1 MASSTESLVDQ
12 QAESP
17 RGQNPS
23 RGAKSPEGRDRA
35 ILEAEDRVEKA
46 RSRLIDAAIA
56 FCDGSISVGQLRA
69 VRELLREQ
77 LSRLESLTRQAVS
90 PFVQGKAPAPAQA
103 SPNKIPTAP
112 LRPKPGTETLL
123 QSTDVMPE
131 LAQMLTTLDQKLAKL
146 EEDFHA
152 GRVNNAQYRAIKK
165 HYLDQR
171 DVAIRLQQAH
181 PESDRWK
188 VVLEEGK
195 TSFLLQL
202 NEAVCRSFSL
212 YDLQTRERLFAEGN
226 VPRSAEEAMSLLRTF
241 GQGQPSAPGRMMATQ
256 GEDGSAL
263 LLVPGQFTAALVV
276 FSQDPPA
283 WQVRAMREL
292 HSNFE
297 AANRAALTRGE
308 RHTLVFPDVHRY
320 IRT

>member
-17 RGQNPS
+17 RGHKPPQGS
-23 RGAKSPEGRDRA
+23 QSPEARDRA
-35 ILEAEDRVEKA
+35 INEAEDRVEKA

-90 PFVQGKAPAPAQA
+90 PFVQGKAPPAEA
-103 SPNKIPTAP
+103 APNKIPTAP

-212 YDLQTRERLFAEGN
+212 YDLQTRERLFAEGS

-263 LLVPGQFTAALVV
+263 LLVPGNFTAALVV

-308 RHTLVFPDVHRY
+308 RRSLVFPDVHRY

>member
-1 MASSTESLVDQ
+1 MDQRPEVPRRLKPRKES
-12 QAESP
+12 ESP
-17 RGQNPS
+17 E
-23 RGAKSPEGRDRA
+23 ARA
-35 ILEAEDRVEKA
+35 QALAEAQGRVEKA
-46 RSRLIDAAIA
+46 QARLIDAAIA
-56 FCDGSISVGQLRA
+56 FCDGGISVGQLRA

-77 LSRLESLTRQAVS
+77 QSRLESLTRQAVS
-90 PFVQGKAPAPAQA
+90 PFVPDQKPAPA
-103 SPNKIPTAP
+103 STPPDKIPTAP
-112 LRPKPGTETLL
+112 LRSRSETDTLL
-123 QSTDVMPE
+123 QADNLMPE
-131 LAQMLTTLDQKLAKL
+131 LAQMLTMLDQKLVKL
-146 EEDFHA
+146 QEDFHA
-152 GRVNNAQYRAIKK
+152 GRVNAAQFRAIKK

-171 DVAIRLQQAH
+171 EVAVRLQKAH
-181 PESDRWK
+181 PESDRWR

-212 YDLQTRERLFAEGN
+212 YDLQTRARLFAEGD
-226 VPRSAEEAMSLLRTF
+226 VPRSAEEAMALLRTF
-241 GQGQPSAPGRMMATQ
+241 GQTSQTAPGRMLATQ

-263 LLVPGQFTAALVV
+263 LLVPGQYTAALVV

-308 RHTLVFPDVHRY
+308 RQSLVFPDVHRY

>member
-1 MASSTESLVDQ
+1 VDQ
-12 QAESP
+12 RPETT
-17 RGQNPS
+17 
-23 RGAKSPEGRDRA
+23 RGARPRKELETPEARA
-35 ILEAEDRVEKA
+35 QVLAEAEARVEKA

-56 FCDGSISVGQLRA
+56 FCDGGISAGQLRA

-77 LSRLESLTRQAVS
+77 LSRLESLTKQAVS
-90 PFVQGKAPAPAQA
+90 PFVESPAAPPAGT
-103 SPNKIPTAP
+103 PPEKIPTAP
-112 LRPKPGTETLL
+112 LRPPPGQETLL
-123 QSTDVMPE
+123 GSTDLGPE
-131 LAQMLTTLDQKLAKL
+131 LAQMLTMLDQKLVKL
-146 EEDFHA
+146 EEDFQA
-152 GRVNNAQYRAIKK
+152 GRVNQAQYRAIKK

-171 DVAIRLQQAH
+171 DVALRLQKAH
-181 PESDRWK
+181 PESDRWR

-212 YDLQTRERLFAEGN
+212 YDLQTRVRLFAEGD
-226 VPRSAEEAMSLLRTF
+226 VPRSAEDAMSLLRTF
-241 GQGQPSAPGRMMATQ
+241 GQSGQGRMMATQ

-297 AANRAALTRGE
+297 AANRSALTRGE
-308 RHTLVFPDVHRY
+308 RLALVFPDVHRY
-320 IRT
+320 IRS